1 MRLPTISA
9 NLMQGSG
16 GDIGGDFAAPTPI
29 VPWRDTFKFEKEIY
43 DDDDNDRSTC
53 EYSWTFEF
61 PAHGWNERPPL
72 AVDSGGR
79 SKVKVVLTANIRVD
93 PYDVHYDA
101 SNPEFRITS
110 RSFDRKPRNEII
122 YTGRFFEEYLMQI
135 VDAISGPPP
144 PPGGGLL
151 PQFGIAHTWPST
163 IELPPFSRE
172 GAPNYYSKIL
182 NVGRTEDIS
191 SEMWQIIT
199 IGSRTTYP
207 MFQAITLYDKLDSN
221 KVLVRYEPYSP
232 TPLIAHQR
240 QNGWTSE
247 KRRLKRVLIE
257 SGGGDDG
264 MADSNSDYDS
274 MDESDDGGDSGANFA
289 TAAGLALA
297 ARVVDVTR
305 RRVPDRARRR
315 GAHQPSMQWSV
326 QSVFG
331 SG

>member
-9 NLMQGSG
+9 NLMQGGGG
-16 GDIGGDFAAPTPI
+16 GDISGDFATPTPI
-29 VPWRDTFKFEKEIY
+29 VPWRDTFKFEREIY
-43 DDDDNDRSTC
+43 DDDDHDRSTC

-61 PAHGWNERPPL
+61 TAHGWNERPPL

-79 SKVKVVLTANIRVD
+79 SKVKVILTANSSVD

-101 SNPEFRITS
+101 SNPEFRIIGH
-110 RSFDRKPRNEII
+110 SFGRKPRKEII

-144 PPGGGLL
+144 PPGGGSL
-151 PQFGIAHTWPST
+151 PQFGIAREWPLT
-163 IELPPFSRE
+163 IDLPPFLRKGSPVYFRE
-172 GAPNYYSKIL
+172 IL
-182 NVGRTEDIS
+182 NAGRTEDIS
-191 SEMWQIIT
+191 SEMWQNIT
-199 IGSRTTYP
+199 IGSHTTYP

-232 TPLIAHQR
+232 TPLISHQR

-257 SGGGDDG
+257 SGGGDDDT
-264 MADSNSDYDS
+264 ADSNSDNDS
-274 MDESDDGGDSGANFA
+274 MSESDDGGDSGANFA
-289 TAAGLALA
+289 TAAGPAPA

-305 RRVPDRARRR
+305 RRVPERARRR
-315 GAHQPSMQWSV
+315 GVHQPLMQ
-326 QSVFG
+326 
-331 SG
+331 